1 MGFMVIDRFHLLRL
15 VRDAMQYVRIKFR
28 WGGAIAEENTLI
40 KQAKEKKEK
49 YYLEVFSNGDTLK
62 ELLSPSCAVFSI
74 KRSQTEHSIKDEE

>member
-1 MGFMVIDRFHLLRL
+1 MGFMVIDRFYLLRL

-28 WGGAIAEENTLI
+28 WGAIAEENTLI

-62 ELLSPSCAVFSI
+62 ELLSPSRAVFSI